1 MECLIA
7 IKILNQFNYASTK
20 SYGVIPLENLQN
32 VKNVRFLMIMK
43 LYMTKIGGCRDH
55 VCMVVGFTTIS
66 AYHH

>member
-1 MECLIA
+1 VNKVCIFGSVKQYNTLGQKKLA
-7 IKILNQFNYASTK
+7 K
-20 SYGVIPLENLQN
+20 ENLQN

-55 VCMVVGFTTIS
+55 ICMVVGFTTIS

>member
-1 MECLIA
+1 VNKVCIFGCVKQYNTLGQKKLA
-7 IKILNQFNYASTK
+7 K
-20 SYGVIPLENLQN
+20 ENLQN

-55 VCMVVGFTTIS
+55 ICMVVGFTTIS